1 MGQTTPA
8 GRLYAIVELGLC
20 IGCGICEAVA
30 GADTVRCTNEAYTS
44 TTPKEPT
51 S

>member
-1 MGQTTPA
+1 MGQATPTD
-8 GRLYAIVELGLC
+8 RVYAIVEQGLC
-20 IGCGICEAVA
+20 IGDGICEAVA

-44 TTPKEPT
+44 TTPKGPT